1 MAKTQP
7 KETQTEEEKK
17 KQIYDMVDNLVKRSH
32 VALDEMANFTQE
44 QVDKICEAVATA
56 GEQNA
61 YPLAKM
67 AVEETK
73 RGVVEDK
80 TTKNMYASENIW
92 NSLRHEKTV
101 GVIEEDKELGLTK
114 IAEPK
119 GVIAGVTPVTNP
131 TSTVIFKAM
140 LALKTRNTIIFGFH
154 PQAQKCCVETGK
166 IIQAAAVA
174 AGAPRDAI
182 QWIEEPSLDATTDLM
197 NNPGVQTILATGG
210 PGMVKAAYSS
220 GKPAIGVGPGNGPSY
235 IEKTANIDRAVYDI
249 VLSKNFDNGMVCAS
263 ENSVVVDDEIYD
275 QVKEEFKKWSCYFL
289 NKEEIKK
296 FEEHFIDPRRGTVAG
311 PVAGKS
317 AYEIAKL
324 CGVDVPKETKVIVA
338 EYKGVGRKFPLSAE
352 KLSPVFTLYRAKDHD
367 DAFRICSELL
377 DYGGRGHTAGL
388 HSSDQ
393 KVIKEFSMK
402 MDACRILVNSPA
414 ALGGIGDLY
423 NNMLPSLTLGT
434 GSYGANTFSHNI
446 GARDLLN
453 IKTVAKRRDNMQW
466 VKVPSK
472 TYFEHNAANYL
483 RHMPNVNRFF
493 IVTDEGVADEGVA
506 DEGVADQGFADEI
519 TDIISKRR
527 GQKEY
532 EVFKAVTLDPSTD
545 VIKDGVHRMNIFK
558 PDVVIAI
565 GGGSVMDAAKAMRL
579 FYENPEMKFEEAY
592 QKFLD
597 IRKRVVR
604 FPKINGVQLVCI
616 PTTSGTGS
624 EVSPIAVI
632 SDAKTGIK
640 HTLCDYAL
648 TPDVSIVDDQF
659 VQDLP
664 KRLIAWSGFEALGH
678 AIESYVS
685 TMATDFTRGWS
696 LEAIKIIFANLKKS
710 YDGDLD
716 ARKKMHDAATIA
728 GMAYSNAFLGLGH
741 SIAHTVGSTFDIP
754 SGVSDAIALPQVI
767 CFNAKRPEKLAMW
780 PHYSVYRADKDYAE
794 IARAIGLTGSSDA
807 ELIEELV
814 QKIIDLAQS
823 VGIKMAYKDYGVD
836 ENKFNKKVD
845 QLAVEAYGDQNTV
858 TNPVAPLI
866 SQIAQLMRDSFEG
879 KDIKTM

>member
-1 MAKTQP
+1 MAKVQQKQTL
-7 KETQTEEEKK
+7 TEEEKN
-17 KQIYDMVDNLVKRSH
+17 KQIYNMVDDLVKRSH
-32 VALDEMANFTQE
+32 VALDKMANFTQE
-44 QVDKICEAVATA
+44 QVDKICEAIATA

-67 AVEETK
+67 AVEETQ

-101 GVIEEDKELGLTK
+101 GVIEEDKEQGLIK

-131 TSTVIFKAM
+131 TSTVIFKTM

-154 PQAQKCCVETGK
+154 PQAQKCCVETAK
-166 IIQAAAVA
+166 ILQKAAVE
-174 AGAPRDAI
+174 AGAPKDAI
-182 QWIEEPSLDATTDLM
+182 QWISEPSLTATNDLM
-197 NNPGVQTILATGG
+197 TNPGVQTILATGG

-235 IEKTANIDRAVYDI
+235 IEKSANIDRAVYDI
-249 VLSKNFDNGMVCAS
+249 VLSKTFDNGMVCAS

-275 QVKEEFKKWSCYFL
+275 RVKEEFKNWNCYFL

-296 FEEHFIDPRRGTVAG
+296 FEKHFIDPKRGTVAG

-324 CGVDVPKETKVIVA
+324 CGVDVPHNTKVIIA
-338 EYKGVGRKFPLSAE
+338 EYEGVGRDFPLSAE
-352 KLSPVFTLYRAKDHD
+352 KLSPVFTLYRAKNHG
-367 DAFRICSELL
+367 DAFRICTDLL
-377 DYGGRGHTAGL
+377 NYGGRGHTAGI
-388 HSSDQ
+388 HSNDDAIIR
-393 KVIKEFSMK
+393 KFAMK

-453 IKTVAKRRDNMQW
+453 IKTVAMRRDNMQW
-466 VKVPSK
+466 VKVPAK

-483 RHMPNVNRFF
+483 RHMPDVHRFF
-493 IVTDEGVADEGVA
+493 IVTDEGVAA
-506 DEGVADQGFADEI
+506 QGFADEI

-527 GQKEY
+527 GNKEY
-532 EVFKAVTLDPSTD
+532 EVFKAVTLDPTTD

-558 PDVVIAI
+558 PDVIVAI

-579 FYENPEMKFEEAY
+579 FYENPDMTFEEAY

-604 FPKINGVQLVCI
+604 FPKANNVKLVCI

-624 EVSPIAVI
+624 EVSPVAII
-632 SDAKTGIK
+632 KDAETGIK

-648 TPDVSIVDDQF
+648 NPDVSIVDDQF
-659 VQDLP
+659 VEELP

-696 LEAIKIIFANLKKS
+696 LEAIKTIFDNLKAS
-710 YDGDLD
+710 YDGDME
-716 ARKKMHDAATIA
+716 ARKRMHDAATIA
-728 GMAYSNAFLGLGH
+728 GMAYSNAFLGLEH

-767 CFNAKRPEKLAMW
+767 RFNSKRPEKLAMW
-780 PHYSVYRADKDYAE
+780 PHYSVYRAQKDYAN
-794 IARAIGLTGSSDA
+794 IARALGLTGKNDE
-807 ELIEELV
+807 ELVEKLV
-814 QKIIDLAQS
+814 QKIIDLAHS
-823 VGIKMAYKDYGVD
+823 VGIKLAFKEYGVD
-836 ENKFNKKVD
+836 KMKFHSKVAD
-845 QLAVEAYGDQNTV
+845 LAVEAYGDQNTV

-866 SQIAQLMRDSFEG
+866 HQIGILMEDCYEG
-879 KDIKTM
+879 KGINEK

>member
-7 KETQTEEEKK
+7 EETQTEEEKK

-174 AGAPRDAI
+174 AGAPKDAI

-275 QVKEEFKKWSCYFL
+275 RVKEEFKKWSCYFL

-493 IVTDEGVADEGVA
+493 IVTDEGVAD
-506 DEGVADQGFADEI
+506 QGFADEI

-565 GGGSVMDAAKAMRL
+565 GGGSVMDAAKVMRL

-659 VQDLP
+659 VQKLP

-696 LEAIKIIFANLKKS
+696 LEAIKIILANLKKS

-728 GMAYSNAFLGLGH
+728 GMAYSNAFLGLEH

-767 CFNAKRPEKLAMW
+767 RFNAKRPEKLAMW

-836 ENKFNKKVD
+836 ENEFNKKVD

-879 KDIKTM
+879 KDIKTK

>member
-1 MAKTQP
+1 MAKAQQ
-7 KETQTEEEKK
+7 KETPTEEEKK

-174 AGAPRDAI
+174 AGAPKDAI
-182 QWIEEPSLDATTDLM
+182 LWIEEPSLDATTDLM

-235 IEKTANIDRAVYDI
+235 IEKSANIGRAVYDI

-263 ENSVVVDDEIYD
+263 ENSVVVDDAIYD
-275 QVKEEFKKWSCYFL
+275 KAVEEFKKWGCYFL

-324 CGVDVPKETKVIVA
+324 CGVDVPKTTKVIVA

-352 KLSPVFTLYRAKDHD
+352 KLSPVFTLYRAKNHD
-367 DAFRICSELL
+367 DAFKICSELL
-377 DYGGRGHTAGL
+377 DYGGRGHTAGI

-393 KVIKEFSMK
+393 NIIDEFAMK

-493 IVTDEGVADEGVA
+493 IVTDEGVAD
-506 DEGVADQGFADEI
+506 QGFADEI

-532 EVFKAVTLDPSTD
+532 EVFKAVTLDPDTD

-558 PDVVIAI
+558 PDVIIAI
-565 GGGSVMDAAKAMRL
+565 GGGSVMDAAKVMRL
-579 FYENPEMKFEEAY
+579 FYENPEMSFEEAY

-616 PTTSGTGS
+616 PTTTGTGS

-632 SDAKTGIK
+632 SDTKTGMK

-659 VQDLP
+659 VQNMP

-696 LEAIKIIFANLKKS
+696 LEAIKAIFANLKKS

-716 ARKKMHDAATIA
+716 ARKQMHDAATIA
-728 GMAYSNAFLGLGH
+728 GMAYSNAFLGLEH

-767 CFNAKRPEKLAMW
+767 RFNAKRPEKLAMW
-780 PHYSVYRADKDYAE
+780 PHYSVYRAESDYAD

-807 ELIEELV
+807 ELVEKLV
-814 QKIIDLAQS
+814 QKIIELAHS

-836 ENKFNKKVD
+836 KTEFDKKVD
-845 QLAVEAYGDQNTV
+845 QMAVEAYGDQNTV
-858 TNPVAPLI
+858 TNPSAPLI
-866 SQIAQLMRDSFEG
+866 TQIVVLMKDCYEG
-879 KDIKTM
+879 KGISDNDK

>member
-1 MAKTQP
+1 MAKAQR
-7 KETQTEEEKK
+7 KETPTEEEKK

-174 AGAPRDAI
+174 AGAPKDAI
-182 QWIEEPSLDATTDLM
+182 LWIEEPSLDATTDLM

-235 IEKTANIDRAVYDI
+235 IEKSANIGRAVYDI

-263 ENSVVVDDEIYD
+263 ENSVVVDDAIYD
-275 QVKEEFKKWSCYFL
+275 KAVEEFKKWGCYFL

-324 CGVDVPKETKVIVA
+324 CGVDVPKTTKVIVA

-352 KLSPVFTLYRAKDHD
+352 KLSPVFTLYRAKNHD
-367 DAFRICSELL
+367 DAFKICSELL
-377 DYGGRGHTAGL
+377 DYGGRGHTAGI

-393 KVIKEFSMK
+393 NIIDEFAMK

-493 IVTDEGVADEGVA
+493 IVTDEGVAD
-506 DEGVADQGFADEI
+506 QGFADEI

-532 EVFKAVTLDPSTD
+532 EVFKAVTLDPDTD

-558 PDVVIAI
+558 PDVIIAI
-565 GGGSVMDAAKAMRL
+565 GGGSVMDAAKVMRL
-579 FYENPEMKFEEAY
+579 FYENPEMSFEEAY

-632 SDAKTGIK
+632 SDTKTGMK

-659 VQDLP
+659 VQNMP

-696 LEAIKIIFANLKKS
+696 LEAIKAIFANLKKS

-716 ARKKMHDAATIA
+716 ARKQMHDAATIA
-728 GMAYSNAFLGLGH
+728 GMAYSNAFLGLEH

-767 CFNAKRPEKLAMW
+767 RFNAKRPEKLAMW
-780 PHYSVYRADKDYAE
+780 PHYSVYRAESDYAD

-807 ELIEELV
+807 ELVEKLV
-814 QKIIDLAQS
+814 QKIIELAHS

-836 ENKFNKKVD
+836 KTEFDKKVD
-845 QLAVEAYGDQNTV
+845 QMAVEAYGDQNTV
-858 TNPVAPLI
+858 TNPSAPLI
-866 SQIAQLMRDSFEG
+866 TQIVVLMKDCYEG
-879 KDIKTM
+879 KGISDNDK

>member
-32 VALDEMANFTQE
+32 VALDQMANFTQE

-174 AGAPRDAI
+174 AGAPKDAI

-275 QVKEEFKKWSCYFL
+275 RVKEEFKKWSCYFL

-483 RHMPNVNRFF
+483 RHMPNVKRFF
-493 IVTDEGVADEGVA
+493 IVT

-565 GGGSVMDAAKAMRL
+565 GGGSVMDAAKVMRL

-659 VQDLP
+659 VQKLP

-728 GMAYSNAFLGLGH
+728 GMAYSNAFLGLEH

-767 CFNAKRPEKLAMW
+767 RFNAKRPEKLAMW

-836 ENKFNKKVD
+836 ENEFNKKVD

-879 KDIKTM
+879 KDIKTK

>member
-296 FEEHFIDPRRGTVAG
+296 FEERFIDPRRGTVAG

-493 IVTDEGVADEGVA
+493 IVTDEGVAD
-506 DEGVADQGFADEI
+506 QGFADEI

-565 GGGSVMDAAKAMRL
+565 GGGSVMDAAKVMRL

-678 AIESYVS
+678 AIESHVS

-728 GMAYSNAFLGLGH
+728 GMAYSNAFLGLEH

-836 ENKFNKKVD
+836 ENEFNKKVD
-845 QLAVEAYGDQNTV
+845 QLAVEAYGDPNTV

-866 SQIAQLMRDSFEG
+866 SQIAKLMRDSFEG
-879 KDIKTM
+879 KDIKTK

>member
-1 MAKTQP
+1 MAKTQQ
-7 KETQTEEEKK
+7 KETLTEEEKK
-17 KQIYDMVDNLVKRSH
+17 KQIYDMVDNLVKKSH
-32 VALDEMANFTQE
+32 VALDQMANFTQE

-166 IIQAAAVA
+166 TIQAAAVA
-174 AGAPRDAI
+174 AGAPKDAI

-275 QVKEEFKKWSCYFL
+275 RVKEEFKKWSCYFL

-493 IVTDEGVADEGVA
+493 IVTDEGVAD
-506 DEGVADQGFADEI
+506 QGFADEI

-565 GGGSVMDAAKAMRL
+565 GGGSVMDAAKVMRL

-659 VQDLP
+659 VQKLP

-728 GMAYSNAFLGLGH
+728 GMAYSNAFLGLEH

-767 CFNAKRPEKLAMW
+767 RFNAKRPEKLAMW

-836 ENKFNKKVD
+836 ENEFNKKVD

-879 KDIKTM
+879 KDIKTK

>member
-1 MAKTQP
+1 MAKAQQN
-7 KETQTEEEKK
+7 ETPTEEEKK

-174 AGAPRDAI
+174 AGAPKDAI
-182 QWIEEPSLDATTDLM
+182 LWIEEPSLDATTDLM

-235 IEKTANIDRAVYDI
+235 IEKSANIDRAVYDI

-263 ENSVVVDDEIYD
+263 ENSVVVDDAIYD
-275 QVKEEFKKWSCYFL
+275 KAVEEFKKWGCYFL

-324 CGVDVPKETKVIVA
+324 CGVDVPKTTKVIVA

-352 KLSPVFTLYRAKDHD
+352 KLSPVFTLYRAKNHD
-367 DAFRICSELL
+367 DAFKICSELL
-377 DYGGRGHTAGL
+377 DYGGRGHTAGI

-393 KVIKEFSMK
+393 NIIDEFAMK

-446 GARDLLN
+446 GAKDLLN
-453 IKTVAKRRDNMQW
+453 IKTVAMRRDNMQW

-493 IVTDEGVADEGVA
+493 IVTDEGVAD
-506 DEGVADQGFADEI
+506 QGFADEI

-532 EVFKAVTLDPSTD
+532 EVFKAVTLDPDTD

-558 PDVVIAI
+558 PDVIIAI
-565 GGGSVMDAAKAMRL
+565 GGGSVMDAAKVMRL
-579 FYENPEMKFEEAY
+579 FYENPEMSFEEAY

-632 SDAKTGIK
+632 SDAKTGMK

-659 VQDLP
+659 VQNMP

-696 LEAIKIIFANLKKS
+696 LEAIKAIFANLKKS

-716 ARKKMHDAATIA
+716 ARKQMHDAATIA
-728 GMAYSNAFLGLGH
+728 GMAYSNAFLGLEH

-767 CFNAKRPEKLAMW
+767 RFNSKRPEKLAMW
-780 PHYSVYRADKDYAE
+780 PHYSVYRADTDYAD
-794 IARAIGLTGSSDA
+794 IAKAIGLTGSSKE
-807 ELIEELV
+807 ELIEGLV

-836 ENKFNKKVD
+836 KAEFDKKVD
-845 QLAVEAYGDQNTV
+845 ELAVEAYGDQNTV
-858 TNPVAPLI
+858 TNPSAPLI
-866 SQIAQLMRDSFEG
+866 SEIAQLMKDCYEG
-879 KDIKTM
+879 KGIVNNK

>member
-32 VALDEMANFTQE
+32 VALDQMANFTQE

-92 NSLRHEKTV
+92 NSLRHENTV

-174 AGAPRDAI
+174 AGAPKDAI

-275 QVKEEFKKWSCYFL
+275 RVKEEFKKWSCYFL

-352 KLSPVFTLYRAKDHD
+352 KLSPVFTLYRAKNHD

-493 IVTDEGVADEGVA
+493 IVTDEGVAD
-506 DEGVADQGFADEI
+506 QGFADEI

-565 GGGSVMDAAKAMRL
+565 GGGSVMDAAKVMRL

-659 VQDLP
+659 VQKLP

-728 GMAYSNAFLGLGH
+728 GMAYSNAFLGLEH

-767 CFNAKRPEKLAMW
+767 RFNAKRPEKLAMW

-836 ENKFNKKVD
+836 ENEFNKKVD

-879 KDIKTM
+879 KDIKTK

>member
-1 MAKTQP
+1 MAKAQQN
-7 KETQTEEEKK
+7 ETPTEEEKK

-174 AGAPRDAI
+174 AGAPKDAI
-182 QWIEEPSLDATTDLM
+182 LWIEEPSLDATTDLM

-235 IEKTANIDRAVYDI
+235 IEKSANIDRAVYDI

-263 ENSVVVDDEIYD
+263 ENSVVVDDAIYD
-275 QVKEEFKKWSCYFL
+275 KAVEEFKKWGCYFL

-324 CGVDVPKETKVIVA
+324 CGVDVPKTTKVIVA

-352 KLSPVFTLYRAKDHD
+352 KLSPVFTLYRAKNHD
-367 DAFRICSELL
+367 DAFKICSELL
-377 DYGGRGHTAGL
+377 DYGGRGHTAGI

-393 KVIKEFSMK
+393 NIIDEFAMK

-446 GARDLLN
+446 GAKDLLN
-453 IKTVAKRRDNMQW
+453 IKTVAMRRDNMQW

-493 IVTDEGVADEGVA
+493 IVTDEGVAD
-506 DEGVADQGFADEI
+506 QGFADEI

-532 EVFKAVTLDPSTD
+532 EVFKAVTLDPDTD

-558 PDVVIAI
+558 PDVIIAI
-565 GGGSVMDAAKAMRL
+565 GGGSVMDAAKVMRL
-579 FYENPEMKFEEAY
+579 FYENPEMSFEEAY

-632 SDAKTGIK
+632 SDAKTGMK

-659 VQDLP
+659 VQNMP

-696 LEAIKIIFANLKKS
+696 LEAIKAIFANLKKS

-716 ARKKMHDAATIA
+716 ARKQMHDAATIA
-728 GMAYSNAFLGLGH
+728 GMAYSNAFLGLEH

-767 CFNAKRPEKLAMW
+767 RFNAKRPEKLAMW
-780 PHYSVYRADKDYAE
+780 PHYSVYRAESDYAD

-807 ELIEELV
+807 ELVEKLV
-814 QKIIDLAQS
+814 QKIIELAHS

-836 ENKFNKKVD
+836 KTEFDKKVD
-845 QLAVEAYGDQNTV
+845 QMAVEAYGDQNTV
-858 TNPVAPLI
+858 TNPSAPLI
-866 SQIAQLMRDSFEG
+866 TQIVVLMKDCYEG
-879 KDIKTM
+879 KCISDNDK

>member
-1 MAKTQP
+1 MAKAQQ
-7 KETQTEEEKK
+7 KETPTEEEKK

-174 AGAPRDAI
+174 AGAPKDAI
-182 QWIEEPSLDATTDLM
+182 LWIEEPSLDATTDLM

-235 IEKTANIDRAVYDI
+235 IEKSANIDRAVYDI

-263 ENSVVVDDEIYD
+263 ENSVVVDDAIYD
-275 QVKEEFKKWSCYFL
+275 KAVEEFKKWGCYFL

-324 CGVDVPKETKVIVA
+324 CGVDVPKTTKVIVA

-352 KLSPVFTLYRAKDHD
+352 KLSPVFTLYRAKNHD
-367 DAFRICSELL
+367 DAFKICSELL
-377 DYGGRGHTAGL
+377 DYGGRGHTAGI

-393 KVIKEFSMK
+393 NIIDEFAMK

-493 IVTDEGVADEGVA
+493 IVTDEGVAD
-506 DEGVADQGFADEI
+506 QGFADEI

-532 EVFKAVTLDPSTD
+532 EVFKAVTLDPDTD

-558 PDVVIAI
+558 PDVIIAI
-565 GGGSVMDAAKAMRL
+565 GGGSVMDAAKVMRL
-579 FYENPEMKFEEAY
+579 FYENPEMSFEEAY

-632 SDAKTGIK
+632 SDTKTGMK

-659 VQDLP
+659 VQNMP

-696 LEAIKIIFANLKKS
+696 LEAIKAIFANLKKS

-716 ARKKMHDAATIA
+716 ARKQMHDAATIA
-728 GMAYSNAFLGLGH
+728 GMAYSNAFLGLEH

-767 CFNAKRPEKLAMW
+767 RFNAKRPEKLAMW
-780 PHYSVYRADKDYAE
+780 PHYSVYRAESDYAD

-807 ELIEELV
+807 ELVEKLV
-814 QKIIDLAQS
+814 QKIIELAHS

-836 ENKFNKKVD
+836 KTEFDKKVD
-845 QLAVEAYGDQNTV
+845 QMAVEAYGDQNTV
-858 TNPVAPLI
+858 TNPSAPLI
-866 SQIAQLMRDSFEG
+866 TQIVVLMKDCYEG
-879 KDIKTM
+879 KGISDNDK

>member
-1 MAKTQP
+1 MAKAQQN
-7 KETQTEEEKK
+7 ETPTEEEKK
-17 KQIYDMVDNLVKRSH
+17 KQIYYMVDNLVKRSH

-174 AGAPRDAI
+174 AGAPKDAI
-182 QWIEEPSLDATTDLM
+182 LWIEEPSLDATTDLM

-235 IEKTANIDRAVYDI
+235 IEKSANIDRAVYDI

-263 ENSVVVDDEIYD
+263 ENSVVVDDAIYD
-275 QVKEEFKKWSCYFL
+275 KAVEEFKKWGCYFL

-324 CGVDVPKETKVIVA
+324 CGVDVPKTTKVIVA

-352 KLSPVFTLYRAKDHD
+352 KLSPVFTLYRAKNHD
-367 DAFRICSELL
+367 DAFKICSELL
-377 DYGGRGHTAGL
+377 DYGGRGHTAGI

-393 KVIKEFSMK
+393 NIIDEFAMK

-493 IVTDEGVADEGVA
+493 IVTDEGVAD
-506 DEGVADQGFADEI
+506 QGFADEI

-532 EVFKAVTLDPSTD
+532 EVFKAVTLDPDTD

-558 PDVVIAI
+558 PDVIIAI
-565 GGGSVMDAAKAMRL
+565 GGGSVMDAAKVMRL
-579 FYENPEMKFEEAY
+579 FYENPEMSFEEAY

-632 SDAKTGIK
+632 SDAKTGMK

-659 VQDLP
+659 VQNMP

-696 LEAIKIIFANLKKS
+696 LEAIKAIFANLKKS

-716 ARKKMHDAATIA
+716 ARKQMHDAATIA
-728 GMAYSNAFLGLGH
+728 GMAYSNAFLGLEH

-767 CFNAKRPEKLAMW
+767 RFNAKRPEKLAMW
-780 PHYSVYRADKDYAE
+780 PHYSVYRAESDYAD

-807 ELIEELV
+807 ELVEKLV
-814 QKIIDLAQS
+814 QKIIELAHS

-836 ENKFNKKVD
+836 KTEFDKKVD
-845 QLAVEAYGDQNTV
+845 QMAVEAYGDQNTV
-858 TNPVAPLI
+858 TNPSAPLI
-866 SQIAQLMRDSFEG
+866 TQIVVLMKDCYEG
-879 KDIKTM
+879 KCISDNDK

>member
-1 MAKTQP
+1 MAKAQQ
-7 KETQTEEEKK
+7 KETPTEEEKK

-174 AGAPRDAI
+174 AGAPKDAI
-182 QWIEEPSLDATTDLM
+182 LWIEEPSLDATTDLM

-235 IEKTANIDRAVYDI
+235 IEKSANIGRAVYDI

-263 ENSVVVDDEIYD
+263 ENSVVVDDAIYD
-275 QVKEEFKKWSCYFL
+275 KAVEEFKKWGCYFL

-324 CGVDVPKETKVIVA
+324 CGVDVPKTTKVIVA

-352 KLSPVFTLYRAKDHD
+352 KLSPVFTLYRAKNHD
-367 DAFRICSELL
+367 DAFKICSELL
-377 DYGGRGHTAGL
+377 DYGGRGHTAGI

-393 KVIKEFSMK
+393 NIIDEFAMK

-493 IVTDEGVADEGVA
+493 IVTDEGVAD
-506 DEGVADQGFADEI
+506 QGFADEI

-532 EVFKAVTLDPSTD
+532 EVFKAVTLDPDTD

-558 PDVVIAI
+558 PDVIIAI
-565 GGGSVMDAAKAMRL
+565 GGGSVMDAAKVMRL
-579 FYENPEMKFEEAY
+579 FYENPEMSFEEAY

-632 SDAKTGIK
+632 SDTKTGMK

-659 VQDLP
+659 VQNMP

-696 LEAIKIIFANLKKS
+696 LEAIKAIFANLKKS

-716 ARKKMHDAATIA
+716 ARKQMHDAATIA
-728 GMAYSNAFLGLGH
+728 GMAYSNAFLGLEH

-767 CFNAKRPEKLAMW
+767 RFNAKRPEKLAMW
-780 PHYSVYRADKDYAE
+780 PHYSVYRAESDYAD

-807 ELIEELV
+807 ELVEKLV
-814 QKIIDLAQS
+814 QKIIELAHS

-836 ENKFNKKVD
+836 KTEFDKKVD
-845 QLAVEAYGDQNTV
+845 QMAVEAYGDQNTV
-858 TNPVAPLI
+858 TNPSAPLI
-866 SQIAQLMRDSFEG
+866 TQFVVLMKDCYEG
-879 KDIKTM
+879 KGISDND

>member
-166 IIQAAAVA
+166 IIQAVAVA
-174 AGAPRDAI
+174 AGAPKDAI

-275 QVKEEFKKWSCYFL
+275 RVKEEFKKWSCYFL

-352 KLSPVFTLYRAKDHD
+352 KLSPVFTLYRAKNHD

-493 IVTDEGVADEGVA
+493 IVTDEGVAD
-506 DEGVADQGFADEI
+506 QGFADEI

-532 EVFKAVTLDPSTD
+532 EVFKAVTLDPNTD

-565 GGGSVMDAAKAMRL
+565 GGGSVMDAAKVMRL

-659 VQDLP
+659 VQKLP

-696 LEAIKIIFANLKKS
+696 LEAIKIILANLKKS

-728 GMAYSNAFLGLGH
+728 GMAYSNAFLGLEH

-767 CFNAKRPEKLAMW
+767 RFNAKRPEKLAMW

-836 ENKFNKKVD
+836 ENEFNKKVD

-879 KDIKTM
+879 KDIKTK

>member
-32 VALDEMANFTQE
+32 VALDQMANFTQE

-140 LALKTRNTIIFGFH
+140 LALKTRNTIIFSFH

-174 AGAPRDAI
+174 AGAPKDAI

-275 QVKEEFKKWSCYFL
+275 RVKEEFKKWSCYFL

-493 IVTDEGVADEGVA
+493 IVTDEGVAD
-506 DEGVADQGFADEI
+506 QGFADEI

-565 GGGSVMDAAKAMRL
+565 GGGSVMDAAKVMRL

-659 VQDLP
+659 VQKLP

-728 GMAYSNAFLGLGH
+728 GMAYSNAFLGLEH

-767 CFNAKRPEKLAMW
+767 RFNAKRPEKLAMW

-836 ENKFNKKVD
+836 ENEFNKKVD

-879 KDIKTM
+879 KDIKTK

>member
-1 MAKTQP
+1 MAKAQQ
-7 KETQTEEEKK
+7 KQNLTEDEKN
-17 KQIYDMVDNLVKRSH
+17 KQIYDMVDNLVKKSH
-32 VALDEMANFTQE
+32 VALDEMASFSQE
-44 QVDKICEAVATA
+44 QVDKICEAIATA

-67 AVEETK
+67 AIEETK
-73 RGVVEDK
+73 RGVLEDK

-101 GVIEEDKELGLTK
+101 GIIDEDKEQGLVK

-131 TSTVIFKAM
+131 TSTVIFKTM

-166 IIQAAAVA
+166 ILQKAAVA
-174 AGAPRDAI
+174 AGAPKDAI
-182 QWIEEPSLDATTDLM
+182 QWIEEPSLQATTDLM
-197 NNPGVQTILATGG
+197 TNPGIQTILATGG

-249 VLSKNFDNGMVCAS
+249 VLSKTFDNGMVCAS
-263 ENSVVVDDEIYD
+263 ENSVVVDTEIYD
-275 QVKEEFKKWSCYFL
+275 KVKEEFKNWNCYFL
-289 NKEEIKK
+289 NKEEIEK
-296 FEEHFIDPRRGTVAG
+296 FEKHFIDPRRGTVAG

-324 CGVDVPKETKVIVA
+324 CGVDVPKDTKVIIA
-338 EYKGVGRKFPLSAE
+338 EYHGVGKEFPLSAE

-367 DAFRICSELL
+367 DAFKICTDLL
-377 DYGGRGHTAGL
+377 NYGGRGHTAGL
-388 HSSDQ
+388 HSSD
-393 KVIKEFSMK
+393 KELIRKFAMK

-453 IKTVAKRRDNMQW
+453 IKTVAMRRDNMQW
-466 VKVPSK
+466 VKVPAK

-493 IVTDEGVADEGVA
+493 IVTDEGVAD
-506 DEGVADQGFADEI
+506 QGFADEI

-527 GQKEY
+527 GAKEY
-532 EVFKAVTLDPSTD
+532 EVFKAVTLDPNTD

-558 PDVVIAI
+558 PDVVVAI

-579 FYENPEMKFEEAY
+579 FYENPNMSFDEAY

-624 EVSPIAVI
+624 EVSPISVI

-659 VQDLP
+659 VQTLP

-696 LEAIKIIFANLKKS
+696 LEAIKTIFETLKPS

-716 ARKKMHDAATIA
+716 ARKRMHDAATIA
-728 GMAYSNAFLGLGH
+728 GMAYSNAFLGLEH

-754 SGVSDAIALPQVI
+754 SGVSDAIVLPQVI
-767 CFNAKRPEKLAMW
+767 RFNAKRPQKLAMW
-780 PHYSVYRADKDYAE
+780 PHYSVYRAEKDYAD
-794 IARAIGLTGSSDA
+794 IARALGLTGSTDH
-807 ELIEELV
+807 ELV
-814 QKIIDLAQS
+814 EKLVEKIIELAHA
-823 VGIKMAYKDYGVD
+823 VGIKLAFKEYGVD
-836 ENKFNKKVD
+836 KAEFDNKVD
-845 QLAVEAYGDQNTV
+845 ELAVEAYGDQNTV

-866 SQIAQLMRDSFEG
+866 TQITSLMKDCYLG
-879 KDIKTM
+879 KGIK

>member
-1 MAKTQP
+1 MAKAQQN
-7 KETQTEEEKK
+7 ETPTEEEKK
-17 KQIYDMVDNLVKRSH
+17 KQIYYMVDNLVKRSH

-174 AGAPRDAI
+174 AGAPKDAI
-182 QWIEEPSLDATTDLM
+182 LWIEEPSLDATTDLM

-235 IEKTANIDRAVYDI
+235 IEKSANIDRAVYDI

-263 ENSVVVDDEIYD
+263 ENSVVVDDAIYD
-275 QVKEEFKKWSCYFL
+275 KAVEEFKKWGCYFL

-324 CGVDVPKETKVIVA
+324 CGVDVPKTTKVIVA
-338 EYKGVGRKFPLSAE
+338 EYNGVGRKFPLSAE
-352 KLSPVFTLYRAKDHD
+352 KLSPVFTLYRAKNHD

-388 HSSDQ
+388 HSSD
-393 KVIKEFSMK
+393 KKIIDEFAMK

-446 GARDLLN
+446 GAKDLLN
-453 IKTVAKRRDNMQW
+453 IKTVAMRRDNMQW

-493 IVTDEGVADEGVA
+493 IVTDV
-506 DEGVADQGFADEI
+506 GVADQGFADEI

-532 EVFKAVTLDPSTD
+532 EVFKAVTLDPNTD

-579 FYENPEMKFEEAY
+579 FYENPEMSFEEAY

-624 EVSPIAVI
+624 EVSPIAII
-632 SDAKTGIK
+632 SDAKTGMK

-659 VQDLP
+659 VQNMP

-696 LEAIKIIFANLKKS
+696 LEAIKAIFANLKKS

-716 ARKKMHDAATIA
+716 ARKQMHDAATIA
-728 GMAYSNAFLGLGH
+728 GMAYSNAFLGLEH

-767 CFNAKRPEKLAMW
+767 RFNAKRPEKLAMW
-780 PHYSVYRADKDYAE
+780 PHYSVYRAESDYAD

-807 ELIEELV
+807 ELVEKLV
-814 QKIIDLAQS
+814 QKIIELAHS

-836 ENKFNKKVD
+836 KTEFDKKVD
-845 QLAVEAYGDQNTV
+845 QMAVEAYGDQNTV
-858 TNPVAPLI
+858 TNPSAPLI
-866 SQIAQLMRDSFEG
+866 TQIVVLMKDCYEG
-879 KDIKTM
+879 KCISDNDK

>member
-32 VALDEMANFTQE
+32 VALDQMANFTQE

-101 GVIEEDKELGLTK
+101 GVIDEDKELGLTK

-174 AGAPRDAI
+174 AGAPKDAI

-275 QVKEEFKKWSCYFL
+275 RVKEEFKKWSCYFL

-493 IVTDEGVADEGVA
+493 IVTDEGVAD
-506 DEGVADQGFADEI
+506 QGFADEI

-565 GGGSVMDAAKAMRL
+565 GGGSVMDAAKVMRL

-659 VQDLP
+659 VQKLP

-728 GMAYSNAFLGLGH
+728 GMAYSNAFLGLEH

-767 CFNAKRPEKLAMW
+767 RFNAKRPEKLAMW

-836 ENKFNKKVD
+836 ENEFNKKVD

-879 KDIKTM
+879 KDIKTK

>member
-154 PQAQKCCVETGK
+154 PQAQKCCVETGE

-174 AGAPRDAI
+174 AGAPKDAI

-263 ENSVVVDDEIYD
+263 ENSVVVDNEIYD

-493 IVTDEGVADEGVA
+493 IVTDEGVAD
-506 DEGVADQGFADEI
+506 QGFADEI

-532 EVFKAVTLDPSTD
+532 EVFKAVTLDPSND

-565 GGGSVMDAAKAMRL
+565 GGGSVMDAAKVMRL

-728 GMAYSNAFLGLGH
+728 GMAYSNAFLGLEH

-807 ELIEELV
+807 ELIEKLV

-836 ENKFNKKVD
+836 ENEFNKKVD

-879 KDIKTM
+879 KDIKTK

>member
-32 VALDEMANFTQE
+32 VALDEMANFKQE

-174 AGAPRDAI
+174 AGAPKDAI

-493 IVTDEGVADEGVA
+493 IVTDEGVAD
-506 DEGVADQGFADEI
+506 QGFADEI

-565 GGGSVMDAAKAMRL
+565 GGGSVMDAAKVMRL

-728 GMAYSNAFLGLGH
+728 GMAYSNAFLGLEH

-767 CFNAKRPEKLAMW
+767 RFNAKRPEKLAMW

-836 ENKFNKKVD
+836 GNEFNKKVD

-879 KDIKTM
+879 KDIKTK

>member
-32 VALDEMANFTQE
+32 VALDQMANFTQE

-174 AGAPRDAI
+174 AGAPKDAI

-275 QVKEEFKKWSCYFL
+275 RVKEEFKKWSCYFL

-493 IVTDEGVADEGVA
+493 IVTDEGVAD
-506 DEGVADQGFADEI
+506 QGFADEI

-565 GGGSVMDAAKAMRL
+565 GGGSVMDAAKVMRL

-659 VQDLP
+659 VQKLP

-728 GMAYSNAFLGLGH
+728 GMAYSNAFLGLEH

-767 CFNAKRPEKLAMW
+767 RFNAKRPEKLAMW
-780 PHYSVYRADKDYAE
+780 AHYSVYRADKDYAE

-836 ENKFNKKVD
+836 ENEFNKKVD

-879 KDIKTM
+879 KDIKTK

>member
-453 IKTVAKRRDNMQW
+453 IKTVAKRRDNIQW

-483 RHMPNVNRFF
+483 RHMPNVNHFF
-493 IVTDEGVADEGVA
+493 IVT

-565 GGGSVMDAAKAMRL
+565 GDGSVMDAAKVMRL
-579 FYENPEMKFEEAY
+579 FYENPEMKFEEAC

-728 GMAYSNAFLGLGH
+728 GMAYSNAFLGLEH

-836 ENKFNKKVD
+836 ENEFNKKVD

-879 KDIKTM
+879 KDIKTK

>member
-506 DEGVADQGFADEI
+506 DQGFADEI

-728 GMAYSNAFLGLGH
+728 GMAYSNAFLGLEH

>member
-1 MAKTQP
+1 MAKVQQKQTL
-7 KETQTEEEKK
+7 TEEEKN
-17 KQIYDMVDNLVKRSH
+17 KQIYNMVDDLVKRSH
-32 VALDEMANFTQE
+32 VALDKMANFTQE
-44 QVDKICEAVATA
+44 QVDKICEAIATA

-67 AVEETK
+67 AVEETQ

-101 GVIEEDKELGLTK
+101 GVIEEDKEQGLIK

-131 TSTVIFKAM
+131 TSTVIFKTM

-154 PQAQKCCVETGK
+154 PQAQKCCVETAK
-166 IIQAAAVA
+166 ILQKAAVE
-174 AGAPRDAI
+174 AGAPKDAI
-182 QWIEEPSLDATTDLM
+182 QWISEPSLTATNDLM
-197 NNPGVQTILATGG
+197 TNPGVQTILATGG

-235 IEKTANIDRAVYDI
+235 IEKSANIDRAVYDI
-249 VLSKNFDNGMVCAS
+249 VLSKTFDNGMVCAS

-275 QVKEEFKKWSCYFL
+275 QVKEEFKNWNCYFL

-296 FEEHFIDPRRGTVAG
+296 FEKHFIDPKRGTVAG

-324 CGVDVPKETKVIVA
+324 CGVDVPHNTKVIIA
-338 EYKGVGRKFPLSAE
+338 EYEGVGRDFPLSAE
-352 KLSPVFTLYRAKDHD
+352 KLSPVFTLYRAKNHE
-367 DAFRICSELL
+367 DAFRICTDLL
-377 DYGGRGHTAGL
+377 NYGGRGHTAGI
-388 HSSDQ
+388 HSNDDAIIR
-393 KVIKEFSMK
+393 KFAMK

-453 IKTVAKRRDNMQW
+453 IKTVAMRRDNMQW
-466 VKVPSK
+466 VKVPAK

-483 RHMPNVNRFF
+483 RHMPDVHRFF
-493 IVTDEGVADEGVA
+493 IVTDEGVAA
-506 DEGVADQGFADEI
+506 QGFADEI

-527 GQKEY
+527 GNKEY
-532 EVFKAVTLDPSTD
+532 EVFKAVTLDPTTD

-558 PDVVIAI
+558 PDVIVAI

-579 FYENPEMKFEEAY
+579 FYENPDMTFEEAY

-604 FPKINGVQLVCI
+604 FPKANNVKLVCI

-624 EVSPIAVI
+624 EVSPVAII
-632 SDAKTGIK
+632 KDAETGIK

-648 TPDVSIVDDQF
+648 NPDVSIVDDQF
-659 VQDLP
+659 VEELP

-696 LEAIKIIFANLKKS
+696 LEAIKTIFDNLKAS
-710 YDGDLD
+710 YDGDME
-716 ARKKMHDAATIA
+716 ARKRMHDAATIA
-728 GMAYSNAFLGLGH
+728 GMAYSNAFLGLEH

-767 CFNAKRPEKLAMW
+767 RFNSKRPEKLAMW
-780 PHYSVYRADKDYAE
+780 PHYSVYRAQKDYAN
-794 IARAIGLTGSSDA
+794 IARALGLTGKNDEELA
-807 ELIEELV
+807 EKLV
-814 QKIIDLAQS
+814 QKIIDLAHS
-823 VGIKMAYKDYGVD
+823 VGIKLAFKEYGVD
-836 ENKFNKKVD
+836 KMKFHSKVAD
-845 QLAVEAYGDQNTV
+845 LAVEAYGDQNTV

-866 SQIAQLMRDSFEG
+866 HQIGILMEDCYEG
-879 KDIKTM
+879 KGINEK

>member
-174 AGAPRDAI
+174 AGAPKDAI

-388 HSSDQ
+388 HSSD
-393 KVIKEFSMK
+393 KNVIDEFAMK

-453 IKTVAKRRDNMQW
+453 IKTVAMRRDNMQW

-493 IVTDEGVADEGVA
+493 IVTDEGVAD
-506 DEGVADQGFADEI
+506 QGFADEI
-519 TDIISKRR
+519 TDILAKRR

-532 EVFKAVTLDPSTD
+532 EVFKAVTLDPNTD

-579 FYENPEMKFEEAY
+579 FYENPEMSFEEAY

-624 EVSPIAVI
+624 EVSPIAII

-659 VQDLP
+659 VQTLP

-696 LEAIKIIFANLKKS
+696 LEAIKVIFANLKKS

-716 ARKKMHDAATIA
+716 ARKRMHDAATIA
-728 GMAYSNAFLGLGH
+728 GMAYSNAFLGLEH

-767 CFNAKRPEKLAMW
+767 RFNAKRPEKLAMW
-780 PHYSVYRADKDYAE
+780 PHYSVYRADKDYAD
-794 IARAIGLTGSSDA
+794 IARAIGLTGSSDE
-807 ELIEELV
+807 ELVEKLV
-814 QKIIDLAQS
+814 QKIIELAES
-823 VGIKMAYKDYGVD
+823 VGIKMDYKDYGID
-836 ENKFNKKVD
+836 QNEFDKKVN

-858 TNPVAPLI
+858 TNPTAPLI
-866 SQIAQLMRDSFEG
+866 SQIVQLIKDCYAG
-879 KDIKTM
+879 KNILANK

>member
-296 FEEHFIDPRRGTVAG
+296 FEERFIDPRRGTVAG

-493 IVTDEGVADEGVA
+493 IVTDEGVAD
-506 DEGVADQGFADEI
+506 QGFADEI

-565 GGGSVMDAAKAMRL
+565 GGGSVMDAAKVMRL

-678 AIESYVS
+678 AIESHVS

-728 GMAYSNAFLGLGH
+728 GMAYSNAFLGLEH

-780 PHYSVYRADKDYAE
+780 PNYSVYRADKDYAE

-836 ENKFNKKVD
+836 ENEFNKKVD

-866 SQIAQLMRDSFEG
+866 NQIAQLMRDSFEG
-879 KDIKTM
+879 KDIKTK

>member
-174 AGAPRDAI
+174 AGAPKDAI

-493 IVTDEGVADEGVA
+493 IVTDEGVAD
-506 DEGVADQGFADEI
+506 QGFADEI

-545 VIKDGVHRMNIFK
+545 VIKDGIHRMNIFK

-565 GGGSVMDAAKAMRL
+565 GGGSVMDAAKVMRL

-632 SDAKTGIK
+632 SDTKTGIK

-728 GMAYSNAFLGLGH
+728 GMAYSNAFLGLEH

-767 CFNAKRPEKLAMW
+767 RFNAKRPEKLAMC

-836 ENKFNKKVD
+836 ENEFNKKVD

-879 KDIKTM
+879 KDIKTK

>member
-32 VALDEMANFTQE
+32 VALDQMANFTQE

-174 AGAPRDAI
+174 AGAPKDAI

-275 QVKEEFKKWSCYFL
+275 RVKEEFKKWSCYFL

-493 IVTDEGVADEGVA
+493 IVTDEGVAD
-506 DEGVADQGFADEI
+506 QGFADEI

-565 GGGSVMDAAKAMRL
+565 GGGSVMDAAKVMRL

-659 VQDLP
+659 VQKLP

-728 GMAYSNAFLGLGH
+728 GMAYSNAFLGLEH

-767 CFNAKRPEKLAMW
+767 RFNAKRPEKLAMW
-780 PHYSVYRADKDYAE
+780 PHYSVYRADKDYTE

-836 ENKFNKKVD
+836 ENEFNKKVD

-879 KDIKTM
+879 KDIKTK

>member
-32 VALDEMANFTQE
+32 VALDQMANFTQE

-119 GVIAGVTPVTNP
+119 GVIAGVTPVTDP

-174 AGAPRDAI
+174 AGAPKDAI

-275 QVKEEFKKWSCYFL
+275 RVKEEFKKWSCYFL

-493 IVTDEGVADEGVA
+493 IVTDEGVAD
-506 DEGVADQGFADEI
+506 QGFADEI

-565 GGGSVMDAAKAMRL
+565 GGGSVMDAAKVMRL

-659 VQDLP
+659 VQKLP

-728 GMAYSNAFLGLGH
+728 GMAYSNAFLGLEH

-767 CFNAKRPEKLAMW
+767 RFNAKRPEKLAMW

-836 ENKFNKKVD
+836 ENEFNKKVD

-879 KDIKTM
+879 KDIKTK

>member
-32 VALDEMANFTQE
+32 VALDQMANFTQE

-174 AGAPRDAI
+174 AGAPKDAI

-275 QVKEEFKKWSCYFL
+275 RVKEEFKKWSCYFL

-352 KLSPVFTLYRAKDHD
+352 KLSPVFTLYRAKNHD

-493 IVTDEGVADEGVA
+493 IVTDEGVAD
-506 DEGVADQGFADEI
+506 QGFADEI

-565 GGGSVMDAAKAMRL
+565 GGGSVMDAAKVMRL

-659 VQDLP
+659 VQKLP

-696 LEAIKIIFANLKKS
+696 LEAIKIILANLKKS

-728 GMAYSNAFLGLGH
+728 GMAYSNAFLGLEH

-767 CFNAKRPEKLAMW
+767 RFNAKRPEKLAMW

-836 ENKFNKKVD
+836 ENEFNKKVD

-879 KDIKTM
+879 KDIKTK

>member
-1 MAKTQP
+1 MAKAQQN
-7 KETQTEEEKK
+7 ETPTEEEKK
-17 KQIYDMVDNLVKRSH
+17 KQIYYMVDNLVKRSH

-174 AGAPRDAI
+174 AGAPKDAI
-182 QWIEEPSLDATTDLM
+182 LWIEEPSLDATTDLM

-235 IEKTANIDRAVYDI
+235 IEKSANIDRAVYDI

-263 ENSVVVDDEIYD
+263 ENSVVVDDAIYD
-275 QVKEEFKKWSCYFL
+275 KAVEEFKKWGCYFL

-324 CGVDVPKETKVIVA
+324 CGVDVPKTTKVIVA
-338 EYKGVGRKFPLSAE
+338 EYNGVGRKFPLSAE
-352 KLSPVFTLYRAKDHD
+352 KLSPVFTLYRAKNHD
-367 DAFRICSELL
+367 DAFKICSELL
-377 DYGGRGHTAGL
+377 DYGGRGHTAGI

-393 KVIKEFSMK
+393 NIIDEFAMK

-446 GARDLLN
+446 GAKDLLN
-453 IKTVAKRRDNMQW
+453 IKTVAMRRDNMQW

-493 IVTDEGVADEGVA
+493 IVTDEGVAD
-506 DEGVADQGFADEI
+506 QGFADEI

-532 EVFKAVTLDPSTD
+532 EVFKAVTLDPNTD

-579 FYENPEMKFEEAY
+579 FYENPEMSFEEAY

-624 EVSPIAVI
+624 EVSPIAII
-632 SDAKTGIK
+632 SDAKTGMK

-659 VQDLP
+659 VQNMP

-696 LEAIKIIFANLKKS
+696 LEAIKAIFANLKKS

-716 ARKKMHDAATIA
+716 ARKQMHDAATIA
-728 GMAYSNAFLGLGH
+728 GMAYSNAFLGLEH

-767 CFNAKRPEKLAMW
+767 RFNAKRPEKLAMW
-780 PHYSVYRADKDYAE
+780 PHYSVYRAESDYAD

-807 ELIEELV
+807 ELVEKLV
-814 QKIIDLAQS
+814 QKIIELAHS

-836 ENKFNKKVD
+836 KTEFDKKVD
-845 QLAVEAYGDQNTV
+845 QMAVEAYGDQNTV
-858 TNPVAPLI
+858 TNPSAPLI
-866 SQIAQLMRDSFEG
+866 TQIVVLMKDCYEG
-879 KDIKTM
+879 KCISDNDK

>member
-1 MAKTQP
+1 MAKTQQ
-7 KETQTEEEKK
+7 KETLTEDEKK
-17 KQIYDMVDNLVKRSH
+17 KQIYDMVDNLVKKSH
-32 VALDEMANFTQE
+32 VALDQMANFTQE

-174 AGAPRDAI
+174 AGAPKDAI

-275 QVKEEFKKWSCYFL
+275 RVKEEFKKWSCYFL

-493 IVTDEGVADEGVA
+493 IVTDEGVAD
-506 DEGVADQGFADEI
+506 QGFADEI

-565 GGGSVMDAAKAMRL
+565 GGGSVMDAAKVMRL

-659 VQDLP
+659 VQKLP

-696 LEAIKIIFANLKKS
+696 LEAIKIILANLKKS

-728 GMAYSNAFLGLGH
+728 GMAYSNAFLGLEH

-767 CFNAKRPEKLAMW
+767 RFNAKRPEKLAMW

-836 ENKFNKKVD
+836 EIEFNKKVD

-879 KDIKTM
+879 KDIKTK

>member
-174 AGAPRDAI
+174 AGAPKDAI

-275 QVKEEFKKWSCYFL
+275 RVKEEFKKWSCYFL

-352 KLSPVFTLYRAKDHD
+352 KLSPVLTMYKATSHEN
-367 DAFRICSELL
+367 AFDICAQLL
-377 DYGGRGHTAGL
+377 HYGGEGHTAAIHTLDDDLATKYGL
-388 HSSDQ
+388 EMRSS
-393 KVIKEFSMK
+393 
-402 MDACRILVNSPA
+402 RIIVNSPSGI
-414 ALGGIGDLY
+414 GGIGNIY
-423 NNMLPSLTLGT
+423 NNMTPSLTLGT
-434 GSYGANTFSHNI
+434 GSYGGNSISHNVTDW
-446 GARDLLN
+446 DLLN
-453 IKTVAKRRDNMQW
+453 IKTIAKRRENRQW
-466 VKVPSK
+466 VKIPPKV
-472 TYFEHNAANYL
+472 YFQRNSLKEL
-483 RHMPNVNRFF
+483 QDIPNINRAF
-493 IVTDEGVADEGVA
+493 IVTGPGM
-506 DEGVADQGFADEI
+506 
-519 TDIISKRR
+519 SKRGYVQR
-527 GQKEY
+527 VIDQLRQRQNNTAFL
-532 EVFKAVTLDPSTD
+532 VFDDVEEDPSTNT
-545 VIKDGVHRMNIFK
+545 VEKGVAMMNDFK
-558 PDVVIAI
+558 PDTIIAL
-565 GGGSVMDAAKAMRL
+565 GGGSPMDAAKAMWM
-579 FYENPEMKFEEAY
+579 FYEHPETSWYGVM
-592 QKFLD
+592 QKYLD
-597 IRKRVVR
+597 IRKRAYQIKK
-604 FPKINGVQLVCI
+604 PTKSQLIGI

-624 EVSPIAVI
+624 EVTPFAVI
-632 SDAKTGIK
+632 TDSETHVKYPLA
-640 HTLCDYAL
+640 DYAL
-648 TPDVSIVDDQF
+648 TPNIAIVDSQF
-659 VQDLP
+659 VETVP
-664 KRLIAWSGFEALGH
+664 AKTTAWTGLDVLCH
-678 AIESYVS
+678 ATESYVS
-685 TMATDFTRGWS
+685 VMATDYTRGWS
-696 LEAIKIIFANLKKS
+696 LQTIKGVMENLPKS
-710 YDGDLD
+710 VQGDKL
-716 ARKKMHDAATIA
+716 ARRKMHDFSTMA
-728 GMAYSNAFLGLGH
+728 GMAFGQAFLGINH
-741 SIAHTVGSTFDIP
+741 SLAHKMGGAFGLPHGLLI
-754 SGVSDAIALPQVI
+754 AIAMPQVI
-767 CFNAKRPEKLAMW
+767 RFNAKRPQKLALW
-780 PHYSVYRADKDYAE
+780 PHYETYHATKDYAD
-794 IARAIGLTGSSDA
+794 IARFIGLKGNTD
-807 ELIEELV
+807 EELAEAYAKKV
-814 QKIIDLAQS
+814 IELAHECGVKLSLKDNGVTREEFDKVVDDLARL
-823 VGIKMAYKDYGVD
+823 AY
-836 ENKFNKKVD
+836 ED
-845 QLAVEAYGDQNTV
+845 QCTT
-858 TNPVAPLI
+858 TNPVEPLV
-866 SQIAQLMRDSFEG
+866 SQLKELLERCYDGTGVEE
-879 KDIKTM
+879 K

>member
-1 MAKTQP
+1 
-7 KETQTEEEKK
+7 
-17 KQIYDMVDNLVKRSH
+17 MVDNLVKRSH

-296 FEEHFIDPRRGTVAG
+296 FEERFIDPRRGTVAG

-493 IVTDEGVADEGVA
+493 IVTDEGVAD
-506 DEGVADQGFADEI
+506 QGFADEI

-565 GGGSVMDAAKAMRL
+565 GGGSVMDAAKVMRL
-579 FYENPEMKFEEAY
+579 FYENPEMKFEEDY

-678 AIESYVS
+678 AIESHVS

-728 GMAYSNAFLGLGH
+728 GMAYSNAFLGLEH

-780 PHYSVYRADKDYAE
+780 PNYSVYRADKDYAE

-836 ENKFNKKVD
+836 ENEFNKKVD

-879 KDIKTM
+879 KDIKTK

>member
-32 VALDEMANFTQE
+32 VALDQMANFTQE

-174 AGAPRDAI
+174 AGAPKDAI

-275 QVKEEFKKWSCYFL
+275 RVKEEFKKWSCYFL

-493 IVTDEGVADEGVA
+493 IVTDEGVAD
-506 DEGVADQGFADEI
+506 QGFADEI

-532 EVFKAVTLDPSTD
+532 EVFKAVTLDPNTD

-565 GGGSVMDAAKAMRL
+565 GGGSVMDAAKVMRL

-659 VQDLP
+659 VQKLP

-696 LEAIKIIFANLKKS
+696 LEAIKIILANLKKS

-728 GMAYSNAFLGLGH
+728 GMAYSNAFLGLEH

-767 CFNAKRPEKLAMW
+767 RFNAKRPEKLAMW

-823 VGIKMAYKDYGVD
+823 VGIKMAYNDYGVD
-836 ENKFNKKVD
+836 ENEFNKKVD

-879 KDIKTM
+879 KDIKTK

>member
-32 VALDEMANFTQE
+32 VALDQMANFAQE

-174 AGAPRDAI
+174 AGAPKDAI

-275 QVKEEFKKWSCYFL
+275 RVKEEFKKWSCYFL

-352 KLSPVFTLYRAKDHD
+352 KLSPVFTLYRAKNHD

-493 IVTDEGVADEGVA
+493 IVTDEGVAD
-506 DEGVADQGFADEI
+506 QGFADEI

-565 GGGSVMDAAKAMRL
+565 GGGSVMDAAKVMRL

-659 VQDLP
+659 VQKLP

-728 GMAYSNAFLGLGH
+728 GMAYSNAFLGLEH

-767 CFNAKRPEKLAMW
+767 RFNAKRPEKLAMW

-836 ENKFNKKVD
+836 ENEFNKKVD

-879 KDIKTM
+879 KDIKTK

>member
-32 VALDEMANFTQE
+32 VALDQMANFTQE

-174 AGAPRDAI
+174 AGAPKDAI

-275 QVKEEFKKWSCYFL
+275 RVKEEFKKWSCYFL

-493 IVTDEGVADEGVA
+493 IVTDEGVAD
-506 DEGVADQGFADEI
+506 QGFADEI

-565 GGGSVMDAAKAMRL
+565 GGGSVMDAAKVMRL

-659 VQDLP
+659 VQKLP

-728 GMAYSNAFLGLGH
+728 GMAYSNAFLGLEH

-767 CFNAKRPEKLAMW
+767 RFNAKRPEKLAMW

-836 ENKFNKKVD
+836 EIEFNKKVD

-879 KDIKTM
+879 KDIKTK